1 MATDISNLYHLIF
14 LAQGPPDCHIGRVTS
29 LEVAMMAVIPELAI
43 MRPVRLNRTGEP
55 YFSQQELKGLINTF
69 GQSLKLLADINS

>member
-1 MATDISNLYHLIF
+1 MASDISNLYHLFF
-14 LAQGPPDCHIGRVTS
+14 LAQGPPDGHIGGVAS

-55 YFSQQELKGLINTF
+55 HFSQQELKGFIYTS
-69 GQSLKLLADINS
+69 GQSLELFVDVSR